1 MVLPDTAS
9 EHDFSEILSSLPS
22 LVTEWQFSLIA
33 KLFQK
38 ITRDSRMERRAT
50 GESAEGYPSII
61 DGLNLA
67 TSIFSCDVCAFKT
80 PNTNIHFFPEVLGH
94 ACLQGRPVYHP
105 PGTRTQDERELC
117 HCGDIRLDPL
127 LHAMVEGI
135 LQALN
140 LDQATATTAA
150 LDALDPKLTCLLCG
164 TSSAGP
170 GALSW
175 RSAVHHH
182 LANHS

>member
-1 MVLPDTAS
+1 
-9 EHDFSEILSSLPS
+9 
-22 LVTEWQFSLIA
+22 
-33 KLFQK
+33 
-38 ITRDSRMERRAT
+38 
-50 GESAEGYPSII
+50 
-61 DGLNLA
+61 
-67 TSIFSCDVCAFKT
+67 
-80 PNTNIHFFPEVLGH
+80 
-94 ACLQGRPVYHP
+94 
-105 PGTRTQDERELC
+105 
-117 HCGDIRLDPL
+117 
-127 LHAMVEGI
+127 MVEGI

-175 RSAVHHH
+175 RSAVRLHSCHFLRRLTLVLFQVHHH